1 MFSPPTSQFQMTV
14 NERMMPQS
22 AVRPGTWRHDAMLG
36 LAGALLALGLH
47 ALAGFPTLAAA
58 NGDND
63 SLLRLVEIRDL
74 IGGQAWFDLHQYR
87 MGPPGGF
94 VMHWSRLVDA
104 PIAAVIVVV
113 SALTGKPATG
123 EAVALFVWTTPLMAA
138 ALTFLLRIARSVYD
152 EWATMPAFIIC
163 TAALHFSGVFAPGDI
178 DHHNVQLTL
187 CLAAITALIVGCGY
201 IAGIAAGAACALM
214 LAVGMETLPY
224 VAVAGMTAAATYLLG
239 DRPEAA
245 KAAGL
250 GMGLVAG
257 ALATFVATVPASSWL
272 TPHCD
277 AYSIP
282 QFSVAATSG
291 IGLAVAAMSPVLGR
305 SFGTRLAALL
315 ALGIAVAAVVVTAFP
330 QCLADPYAGLD
341 PKLQQFWLNQVT
353 EAQPFW
359 RVLSGDWV
367 KAAGS
372 YVTPILALIVL
383 ALRLRRHSNA
393 AGWILMAFLTAAFV
407 VSLWQV
413 RGTTFSLPLAAIA
426 LAGWV
431 GDWRNRTASTSD
443 RLPLLRMPL
452 VWLVSLNVSWSAAA
466 QAASVALGETAP
478 AASPAGSCEQ
488 PADYALLVAQRPTTV
503 LAISNLGAPIL
514 ARSPH
519 RVLAGPYHRNV
530 TGNLLTLD
538 AFTGTAEQARTT
550 IQGNQIGLVILCRG
564 NAETALLTAQAPN
577 GLLATLVRDQPPD
590 WLEKLPQD
598 ASEPLEIYRV
608 RPHP

>member
-1 MFSPPTSQFQMTV
+1 MASPPTSQFQMTV
-14 NERMMPQS
+14 DDRMMPQS
-22 AVRPGTWRHDAMLG
+22 AVRPRTWRDDAMLG
-36 LAGALLALGLH
+36 LAGALLALALH

-104 PIAAVIVVV
+104 PIAAIIVAV

-123 EAVALFVWTTPLMAA
+123 ETVALLAWTTPLMAA
-138 ALTFLLRIARSVYD
+138 ALTFLLRIARAVYD
-152 EWATMPAFIIC
+152 ESATMPALIIC

-187 CLAAITALIVGCGY
+187 CLAAITALIVGRGY

-250 GMGLVAG
+250 GMGLAAG
-257 ALATFVATVPASSWL
+257 GLATFVATVPASNWL
-272 TPHCD
+272 MPHCD

-282 QFSVAATSG
+282 QFSVAAISG
-291 IGLAVAAMSPVLGR
+291 IGLAVAAVSPVLGR

-315 ALGIAVAAVVVTAFP
+315 ALGIAVAAVIVTAFP

-341 PKLQQFWLNQVT
+341 PKLQQFWLNQVA

-372 YVTPILALIVL
+372 YVTPILALVVL
-383 ALRLRRHSNA
+383 GLRLRRHGNA
-393 AGWILMAFLTAAFV
+393 AGWILMAFLTAAFA

-413 RGTTFSLPLAAIA
+413 RGATFSLPLAAIA

-431 GDWRNRTASTSD
+431 GDGRNRTASTSG

-466 QAASVALGETAP
+466 HAASVALGETAP
-478 AASPAGSCEQ
+478 AASPAGTCER

-550 IQGNQIGLVILCRG
+550 IQSNQIGLVTLCRG
-564 NAETALLTAQAPN
+564 NAETALLTAQAPD
-577 GLLATLVRDQPPD
+577 GFLATLVRNQPPD

-608 RPHP
+608 RPQP

>member
-1 MFSPPTSQFQMTV
+1 
-14 NERMMPQS
+14 
-22 AVRPGTWRHDAMLG
+22 MLG

-104 PIAAVIVVV
+104 PIAAIIVVV

-123 EAVALFVWTTPLMAA
+123 ETVALFAWTTPLMAA

-152 EWATMPAFIIC
+152 EWAIMPAFIIC

-187 CLAAITALIVGCGY
+187 CLAAITALIAGRGY
-201 IAGIAAGAACALM
+201 MAGIAAGAACALM

-239 DRPEAA
+239 DRLEAA

-250 GMGLVAG
+250 GMGLAAG
-257 ALATFVATVPASSWL
+257 GLATFVATVPASSWL
-272 TPHCD
+272 MPHCD

-291 IGLAVAAMSPVLGR
+291 IGLAVAAVSPVLGR

-315 ALGIAVAAVVVTAFP
+315 ALGIAVAAVAVTAFP

-383 ALRLRRHSNA
+383 GLRLRRHSNA

-413 RGTTFSLPLAAIA
+413 RGATFSLPLAAIA

-443 RLPLLRMPL
+443 RLPCCECRWSGWFPSMFPGARPPMQRRWPWERRRPRLRRRALASDLPITPS
-452 VWLVSLNVSWSAAA
+452 SLRSGRRPCLRSPTLGHRSLRARLTACWPGPITATSPATCSRSTRSPARPSRRGPRSRATGSDLSPSAAA
-466 QAASVALGETAP
+466 MP
-478 AASPAGSCEQ
+478 KPRC
-488 PADYALLVAQRPTTV
+488 
-503 LAISNLGAPIL
+503 
-514 ARSPH
+514 
-519 RVLAGPYHRNV
+519 
-530 TGNLLTLD
+530 
-538 AFTGTAEQARTT
+538 
-550 IQGNQIGLVILCRG
+550 
-564 NAETALLTAQAPN
+564 
-577 GLLATLVRDQPPD
+577 
-590 WLEKLPQD
+590 
-598 ASEPLEIYRV
+598 
-608 RPHP
+608 

>member
-1 MFSPPTSQFQMTV
+1 
-14 NERMMPQS
+14 
-22 AVRPGTWRHDAMLG
+22 MLG

-104 PIAAVIVVV
+104 PIAAIIVVV

-123 EAVALFVWTTPLMAA
+123 ETVALFAWTTPLMAA

-187 CLAAITALIVGCGY
+187 CLAAITALIVGRGY
-201 IAGIAAGAACALM
+201 MAGIAAGAACALM

-239 DRPEAA
+239 DRLHAA

-250 GMGLVAG
+250 GMGLAG
-257 ALATFVATVPASSWL
+257 GGLATFVATVPASSWL
-272 TPHCD
+272 MPHCD

-291 IGLAVAAMSPVLGR
+291 IGLAVAAVSPLLGR

-315 ALGIAVAAVVVTAFP
+315 ALGIAVAAVAVTAFP

-359 RVLSGDWV
+359 RVLSDDWV

-383 ALRLRRHSNA
+383 GLRLRRPSNA

-413 RGTTFSLPLAAIA
+413 RGATFSLPLAAIA

-466 QAASVALGETAP
+466 HAASAALGETAP
-478 AASPAGSCEQ
+478 PASPAGTCER
-488 PADYALLVAQRPTTV
+488 PADYALLAAQRPTTV
-503 LAISNLGAPIL
+503 LAISNLGAPIR

-538 AFTGTAEQARTT
+538 AFTSTAEQARTT
-550 IQGNQIGLVILCRG
+550 IQSNRIGLVALCRG
-564 NAETALLTAQAPN
+564 NAETALLTAQAPD

-598 ASEPLEIYRV
+598 AGEPLEIYRV
-608 RPHP
+608 RPQP

>member
-1 MFSPPTSQFQMTV
+1 MASPPTSQFQMTV
-14 NERMMPQS
+14 DDRMMPQS
-22 AVRPGTWRHDAMLG
+22 AVRPRTWRDDAMLG
-36 LAGALLALGLH
+36 LAGALLALALH

-104 PIAAVIVVV
+104 PIAAIIVAV

-123 EAVALFVWTTPLMAA
+123 ETVALLAWTTPLMAA
-138 ALTFLLRIARSVYD
+138 ALTFLLRIARAVYD
-152 EWATMPAFIIC
+152 ESATMPALIIC

-187 CLAAITALIVGCGY
+187 CLAAITALIVGRGY

-250 GMGLVAG
+250 GMGLAVG
-257 ALATFVATVPASSWL
+257 GLATFVATVPASSWL
-272 TPHCD
+272 TSHCD

-282 QFSVAATSG
+282 QFSVAAISG
-291 IGLAVAAMSPVLGR
+291 IGLAVAAVSPVLGR

-315 ALGIAVAAVVVTAFP
+315 ALGIAVAAVIVTAFP

-341 PKLQQFWLNQVT
+341 PKLQQFWLNQVA

-372 YVTPILALIVL
+372 YVTPILALVVL
-383 ALRLRRHSNA
+383 GLRLRRHGNP
-393 AGWILMAFLTAAFV
+393 AGWILMAFLTAAFA

-413 RGTTFSLPLAAIA
+413 RGATFSLPLAAIA

-431 GDWRNRTASTSD
+431 GDGRNRTASTSG

-466 QAASVALGETAP
+466 HAASVALGETAP
-478 AASPAGSCEQ
+478 AASPAGTCER

-550 IQGNQIGLVILCRG
+550 IQSNQIGLVTLCRG
-564 NAETALLTAQAPN
+564 NAETALLTAQAPD
-577 GLLATLVRDQPPD
+577 GFLATLVRNQPPD

-608 RPHP
+608 RPQP

>member
-1 MFSPPTSQFQMTV
+1 MTV
-14 NERMMPQS
+14 NESMMPQS
-22 AVRPGTWRHDAMLG
+22 AVRPGTWRDDAMLG

-47 ALAGFPTLAAA
+47 ALAGLPTLAAA

-94 VMHWSRLVDA
+94 VMHWSRLIDA
-104 PIAAVIVVV
+104 PIAAVILVV
-113 SALTGKPATG
+113 SASTGKLATG
-123 EAVALFVWTTPLMAA
+123 ETMALFAWTTPLMAA
-138 ALTFLLRIARSVYD
+138 ALTFLLRIARSVGD
-152 EWATMPAFIIC
+152 EWAMTPAFIIC
-163 TAALHFSGVFAPGDI
+163 AAALHFSGVFAPGDI

-187 CLAAITALIVGCGY
+187 CLAAITALIVGRGY
-201 IAGIAAGAACALM
+201 MAGVAAGAACALM

-224 VAVAGMTAAATYLLG
+224 VAVAGLTAAATYLLG

-245 KAAGL
+245 KAAGF
-250 GMGLVAG
+250 GMGLAG
-257 ALATFVATVPASSWL
+257 GGLAAFVATVPASGWL
-272 TPHCD
+272 SPHCD

-282 QFSVAATSG
+282 QCSDAAIAG
-291 IGLAVAAMSPVLGR
+291 IGLAVAAVSPALGR
-305 SFGTRLAALL
+305 SFGRRLTALL
-315 ALGIAVAAVVVTAFP
+315 ALGIAVAAVAVTAFP

-359 RVLSGDWV
+359 RVLSDNWV
-367 KAAGS
+367 KAAGF

-383 ALRLRRHSNA
+383 GLRLRRRSNA

-413 RGTTFSLPLAAIA
+413 RGATFSLPLAAIA
-426 LAGWV
+426 LASWV
-431 GDWRNRTASTSD
+431 GDWRHRTALTSD
-443 RLPLLRMPL
+443 RFSLPRMAL
-452 VWLVSLNVSWSAAA
+452 VWLVSLNVTWSAAA
-466 QAASVALGETAP
+466 HAASAALGETEP
-478 AASPAGSCEQ
+478 AASPAGTCERS
-488 PADYALLVAQRPTTV
+488 ADYALLAAQPPTTV

-550 IQGNQIGLVILCRG
+550 IQNNRIGLVALCRG
-564 NAETALLTAQAPN
+564 NAETALVTGQAPTGFLA
-577 GLLATLVRDQPPD
+577 GLARDEPPD

-608 RPHP
+608 RPQP

>member
-1 MFSPPTSQFQMTV
+1 
-14 NERMMPQS
+14 
-22 AVRPGTWRHDAMLG
+22 MLG

-104 PIAAVIVVV
+104 PIAAIIVVV
-113 SALTGKPATG
+113 SALTGKPATS
-123 EAVALFVWTTPLMAA
+123 ETVALFVWTTPLMAA

-152 EWATMPAFIIC
+152 EWAIMPAFIIC

-187 CLAAITALIVGCGY
+187 CLAAITALIVGRGY
-201 IAGIAAGAACALM
+201 MAGIAAGAACALM

-245 KAAGL
+245 RVAGF
-250 GMGLVAG
+250 GMGLAAG
-257 ALATFVATVPASSWL
+257 GLATFVATVPASSWL
-272 TPHCD
+272 MPHCD

-291 IGLAVAAMSPVLGR
+291 IGLAVAAVSPVLGR

-315 ALGIAVAAVVVTAFP
+315 ALAIAVAAVAVTAFP

-383 ALRLRRHSNA
+383 GVRLRRHSNA
-393 AGWILMAFLTAAFV
+393 SGWILMAFLTAAFV

-413 RGTTFSLPLAAIA
+413 RGATFSLPLAAIA

-466 QAASVALGETAP
+466 HAASVALGETVP
-478 AASPAGSCEQ
+478 AASPAGTCER
-488 PADYALLVAQRPTTV
+488 PADYALLAAQRPTTV

-550 IQGNQIGLVILCRG
+550 IQSNRIGLVTLCRG
-564 NAETALLTAQAPN
+564 NAETALLTAQAPD

-598 ASEPLEIYRV
+598 AGEPLEIYRV
-608 RPHP
+608 RPQP

>member
-1 MFSPPTSQFQMTV
+1 MTV
-14 NERMMPQS
+14 NERMMLQS
-22 AVRPGTWRHDAMLG
+22 AVRPGTWRDDAMLG

-47 ALAGFPTLAAA
+47 ALAGFPTLAVA

-63 SLLRLVEIRDL
+63 SLLRLVEIRDF

-104 PIAAVIVVV
+104 PIAAVILVV
-113 SALTGKPATG
+113 SALTGKLAAG
-123 EAVALFVWTTPLMAA
+123 ETVALFAWTTPLMAA
-138 ALTFLLRIARSVYD
+138 ALTFSLRIARSVGD
-152 EWATMPAFIIC
+152 EWTIMPAFIIC
-163 TAALHFSGVFAPGDI
+163 AAAPHFSGVFAPGNI
-178 DHHNVQLTL
+178 DHHNIQLTL
-187 CLAAITALIVGCGY
+187 CLAAITALIVGRGY
-201 IAGIAAGAACALM
+201 VAGIAAGAACALM

-224 VAVAGMTAAATYLLG
+224 VAVAGLTAAAMYLLG

-245 KAAGL
+245 KAVGF
-250 GMGLVAG
+250 GMGLAG
-257 ALATFVATVPASSWL
+257 GGLAAFVATVPTISWL
-272 TPHCD
+272 LPHCD

-282 QFSVAATSG
+282 QFSVAAISG
-291 IGLAVAAMSPVLGR
+291 IGLAVAAVSPILAH
-305 SFGTRLAALL
+305 SFGRRLTALL
-315 ALGIAVAAVVVTAFP
+315 ALGIAVAAVAVTAFP

-359 RVLSGDWV
+359 RVLSDNWV
-367 KAAGS
+367 KAAGF

-383 ALRLRRHSNA
+383 GLRLRRRSNG
-393 AGWILMAFLTAAFV
+393 AGWMLMALLTAAFV

-413 RGTTFSLPLAAIA
+413 RGATFSLPLAAIA

-431 GDWRNRTASTSD
+431 GDWRHRTALSSD
-443 RLPLLRMPL
+443 RFSSPRMAL
-452 VWLVSLNVSWSAAA
+452 VWLVSLNVTWSAAA
-466 QAASVALGETAP
+466 HAASAALGETER
-478 AASPAGSCEQ
+478 AASPAGTCER
-488 PADYALLVAQRPTTV
+488 PADYALLAAQPPTTV

-519 RVLAGPYHRNV
+519 RALAGPYHRNV

-538 AFTGTAEQARTT
+538 AFTGTAEQALTT
-550 IQGNQIGLVILCRG
+550 VQNNRIGLVVFCRG
-564 NAETALLTAQAPN
+564 NAETALLAGQAPT
-577 GLLATLVRDQPPD
+577 GLLAALARDEPPD

-598 ASEPLEIYRV
+598 ASQPLDIYRV
-608 RPHP
+608 RPQP

>member
-1 MFSPPTSQFQMTV
+1 MTV
-14 NERMMPQS
+14 SERMMPQS
-22 AVRPGTWRHDAMLG
+22 AVRPATWRGDAMLG
-36 LAGALLALGLH
+36 LAGALLALCLH
-47 ALAGFPTLAAA
+47 ALAGFPTLPAA

-74 IGGQAWFDLHQYR
+74 LGGQGWFDLHQYR
-87 MGPPGGF
+87 MGPAGGF

-113 SALTGKPATG
+113 SAMIGKPATG
-123 EAVALFVWTTPLMAA
+123 ETVVLFAWTTPLMAA
-138 ALTFLLRIARSVYD
+138 ALTFLLRIVRSVYD

-187 CLAAITALIVGCGY
+187 CLAAITALIVGRGY

-224 VAVAGMTAAATYLLG
+224 VAIAGITAAATYLLG
-239 DRPEAA
+239 YRPEAA

-250 GMGLVAG
+250 GMGLAAG
-257 ALATFVATVPASSWL
+257 GLATFVATVPASSWL
-272 TPHCD
+272 TPYCD

-291 IGLAVAAMSPVLGR
+291 IGLAVAAVSPVLGR
-305 SFGTRLAALL
+305 SFGARLAALL
-315 ALGIAVAAVVVTAFP
+315 ALGIAVAAVAVTAFP
-330 QCLADPYAGLD
+330 QCLADPYARLD

-359 RVLSGDWV
+359 RVLSSDWV

-383 ALRLRRHSNA
+383 GLRLRRHSNA

-413 RGTTFSLPLAAIA
+413 RGATFSLPLAAIA

-452 VWLVSLNVSWSAAA
+452 VWLVSLNISWSAAA
-466 QAASVALGETAP
+466 HAASVALGETAP
-478 AASPAGSCEQ
+478 AASPAGTCER
-488 PADYALLVAQRPTTV
+488 PADYALLAAQRPTTV

-550 IQGNQIGLVILCRG
+550 IQSNRIGLVILCRG

-577 GLLATLVRDQPPD
+577 GLLARLVRDQPPD

-608 RPHP
+608 RPQP

>member
-1 MFSPPTSQFQMTV
+1 MASPPTSQFQMTV
-14 NERMMPQS
+14 DDRMMPQS
-22 AVRPGTWRHDAMLG
+22 AVRPRTWRDDAMLG
-36 LAGALLALGLH
+36 LAGALLALALH

-104 PIAAVIVVV
+104 PIAAIIVAV

-123 EAVALFVWTTPLMAA
+123 ETVALLAWTTPLMAA
-138 ALTFLLRIARSVYD
+138 ALTFLLRIARAVYD
-152 EWATMPAFIIC
+152 ESATMPALIIC

-187 CLAAITALIVGCGY
+187 CLAAITALIVGRGY

-250 GMGLVAG
+250 GMGLAAG
-257 ALATFVATVPASSWL
+257 GLATFVATVPASSWL
-272 TPHCD
+272 MPHCD

-282 QFSVAATSG
+282 QFSVAAISG
-291 IGLAVAAMSPVLGR
+291 IGLAVAAVSPVLGR

-315 ALGIAVAAVVVTAFP
+315 ALGIAVAAVIVTAFP

-341 PKLQQFWLNQVT
+341 PKLQQFWLNQVA

-372 YVTPILALIVL
+372 YVTPILALVVL
-383 ALRLRRHSNA
+383 GLRLRRHGNA
-393 AGWILMAFLTAAFV
+393 AGWILMAFLTAAFA

-413 RGTTFSLPLAAIA
+413 RGATFSLPLAAIA

-431 GDWRNRTASTSD
+431 GDGRNRTASTSG

-466 QAASVALGETAP
+466 HAASVALGETAP
-478 AASPAGSCEQ
+478 AASPAGTCER

-550 IQGNQIGLVILCRG
+550 IQSNQIGLVTLCRG
-564 NAETALLTAQAPN
+564 NAETALLTAQAPD
-577 GLLATLVRDQPPD
+577 GFLATLVRNQPPD

-608 RPHP
+608 RPQP